1 MILKMSI
8 FLLLLILVIIIIIA
22 TIVVIILRPNI
33 IPTKNKVDSVPTT
46 LEGNSDGSWFE
57 VKDQNGNVVFDVGNK
72 GEMDINVTCPKGIS
86 LIGFGENSLGPI
98 ICNGD
103 ENKQEKASRYYG
115 FSGNCPAGY
124 YKDSLGSTTRF
135 ICIPDVECSFQT
147 DCAPGFVCNNN
158 MCEPIEDF

>member
-57 VKDQNGNVVFDVGNK
+57 VKDQNGNVV
-72 GEMDINVTCPKGIS
+72 
-86 LIGFGENSLGPI
+86 
-98 ICNGD
+98 
-103 ENKQEKASRYYG
+103 SR
-115 FSGNCPAGY
+115 
-124 YKDSLGSTTRF
+124 T
-135 ICIPDVECSFQT
+135 
-147 DCAPGFVCNNN
+147 
-158 MCEPIEDF
+158 IEEI